1 MAVFNSGTH
10 LFNVPL
16 NAVLISIFIHTL
28 WGGNPIAAKFGLV
41 VFPPFAS
48 AFIRFVLGVLVL
60 LLWARFKGL
69 SLRPT
74 NAEWLTL
81 LWISVMF
88 TVQIGSMNIGIDNSS
103 GIMSVVLIST
113 NPIFA
118 AIFAHFLIAN
128 DRLSV
133 VGTTGLVLAFIGV
146 CLTLLNPDDAMN
158 TDWFSAGVWI
168 TTASAALLGFRLVIS
183 ANVVKHIDPIKVAVW
198 QMVFSLP
205 MFAVASVMV
214 ETIQWHEMSWSVIL
228 GLLYQGVIV
237 AGLGFPVSFWLVK
250 HYKPSVMLSFNFV
263 SPVAGVL
270 LAAMLLNEAIT
281 PGVVAGVALVAVGL
295 LLVTRKV

>member
-1 MAVFNSGTH
+1 MLIAVC
-10 LFNVPL
+10 
-16 NAVLISIFIHTL
+16 IHTL

-48 AFIRFVLGVLVL
+48 AFIRFVLGVVVL
-60 LLWARFKGL
+60 LLWAKFRQL
-69 SLRPT
+69 NLWPSRAQWP
-74 NAEWLTL
+74 TL
-81 LWISVMF
+81 LWISALF
-88 TVQIGSMNIGIDNSS
+88 TVQIGLMNIGIDNSS
-103 GIMSVVLIST
+103 GIMASVLIST

-133 VGTTGLVLAFIGV
+133 IGTTGLVLAFIGV
-146 CLTLLNPDDAMN
+146 CLTLLNPQDAMN
-158 TDWFSAGVWI
+158 TDWLSIGIWV

-183 ANVVKHIDPIKVAVW
+183 ANAVRNIEPITVAFW
-198 QMVFSLP
+198 QMVLSLP
-205 MFAVASVMV
+205 AFAVASTLV
-214 ETIQWHEMSWSVIL
+214 ETIQWQAMSWSVVA

-263 SPVAGVL
+263 APVAGVL
-270 LAAMLLNEAIT
+270 LAALLLNEVINLS
-281 PGVVAGVALVAVGL
+281 VVAGVVLVAVGL
-295 LLVTRKV
+295 LLVARK

>member
-1 MAVFNSGTH
+1 
-10 LFNVPL
+10 LLNVPL
-16 NAVLISIFIHTL
+16 KAVLIAVFIHIL
-28 WGGNPIAAKFGLV
+28 WGGNPIAVKFGLV

-48 AFIRFVLGVLVL
+48 AFIRFVLGVAVLVV
-60 LLWARFKGL
+60 WARLRKQ
-69 SLRPT
+69 SLWPDRH
-74 NAEWLTL
+74 EWRLL

-88 TVQIGSMNIGIDNSS
+88 TVQIALMNIGIDYTS
-103 GIMSVVLIST
+103 GIVASVMIST

-133 VGTTGLVLAFIGV
+133 VGVAGLLLSFIGV
-146 CLTLLNPDDAMN
+146 CLTLLNPQNALD
-158 TDWFSAGVWI
+158 TDWLSAGVWI
-168 TTASAALLGFRLVIS
+168 ITASAALLGFRMVIS
-183 ANVVKHIDPIKVAVW
+183 ANAVKSIELIKVAVW

-205 MFAVASVMV
+205 VYALASLSV
-214 ETIQWHEMSWSVIL
+214 ETIRWQAMNWSAVA

-250 HYKPSVMLSFNFV
+250 HYRPSVMMSFNFV

-270 LAAMLLNEAIT
+270 LAALLLNEVIT
-281 PGVVAGVALVAVGL
+281 ISVVAGVTLVAVGL
-295 LLVTRKV
+295 FLIARE

>member
-1 MAVFNSGTH
+1 M
-10 LFNVPL
+10 FNVPL
-16 NAVLISIFIHTL
+16 KAVLIAVFIHTL

-48 AFIRFVLGVLVL
+48 AFIRFVLGILVL
-60 LLWARFKGL
+60 LLWARLKRL
-69 SLRPT
+69 SLWPT
-74 NAEWLTL
+74 KTEWLTL
-81 LWISVMF
+81 IWISVMF
-88 TVQIGSMNIGIDNSS
+88 TVQIGLMNIGIDNSS
-103 GIMSVVLIST
+103 GIMASVLIST

-128 DRLSV
+128 DRLSIT
-133 VGTTGLVLAFIGV
+133 GTVGLVLAFAGV
-146 CLTLLNPDDAMN
+146 CLTLLNPDDALN
-158 TDWFSAGVWI
+158 TDWFSIGIWV
-168 TTASAALLGFRLVIS
+168 TTASAALLGFRLVVS
-183 ANVVKHIDPIKVAVW
+183 ANAVKHIDTTKVAVW

-205 MFAVASVMV
+205 LFAVASAMV
-214 ETIQWHEMSWSVIL
+214 ETIQWQEINLSAVL

-270 LAAMLLNEAIT
+270 LAALLLNEAVT
-281 PGVVAGVALVAVGL
+281 PGVVAGVALVAIGL
-295 LLVTRKV
+295 LLVTRKTH